1 MSHYSR
7 GEHKPIKTGRAA
19 RTRVG
24 TFNSVA
30 RRQAVLTAQAARVN
44 AGKTTTADY
53 LRQLGADDAFVTSYS
68 SPYGRTVA
76 KVYRAETGAEPAKN
90 GLAVRGHRLVPVF
103 AYGADDAA
111 ILEKAAREYKRTAE
125 LVDQHTE
132 APAEAVQQ
140 PATASRT
147 PAQPPRTSA
156 TPPAASHAASPAA
169 QPATSAPAPDAPTC
183 ALAKAPD
190 VYVRYVVPGIP
201 SDAQELGGVDEVNC
215 QSTLDYIR
223 KTSPTGP
230 GYCTQVA
237 LVSDNPG
244 YNAEVSPAKPLKK
257 VIEAVGAGC

>member
-1 MSHYSR
+1 MGGTMR
-7 GEHKPIKTGRAA
+7 R
-19 RTRVG
+19 RTRIVLISIG
-24 TFNSVA
+24 VA
-30 RRQAVLTAQAARVN
+30 AAVPFTLGAIQGAKDALHPAASDTRTAQA
-44 AGKTTTADY
+44 
-53 LRQLGADDAFVTSYS
+53 
-68 SPYGRTVA
+68 SPSPSPT
-76 KVYRAETGAEPAKN
+76 
-90 GLAVRGHRLVPVF
+90 
-103 AYGADDAA
+103 
-111 ILEKAAREYKRTAE
+111 
-125 LVDQHTE
+125 
-132 APAEAVQQ
+132 